1 MKKKITTKIIVL
13 IIILSFLWVH
23 IPYIFPSDVKAQ
35 ETTWAK
41 IYGSPANDIATSII
55 HTSDGNYLVAGNSNI
70 NAEGE
75 KYGLAVIKVDK
86 FGNLIWCRRYGGENS
101 PNKVGINNGFE
112 SYYNTDIVETKN
124 HEYVIVNGHSIIRIS
139 EDGNL
144 IWVKKYGRYF
154 EDPVGFQF
162 NSIEELS
169 DTDLIVSGNAIDG
182 DEKGHL
188 DAMVARLDSSGNI
201 KWIKGYPEFGSD
213 FSTIKPIGN
222 SGFILGCYSSGYV
235 AWNADKDAALIIR
248 LDPQGEIIWAKSYC
262 SIAMPNYSLID
273 YGRFFDLCLTNDNGI
288 IVLRSP
294 GSAEYGGS
302 SIFKLNLS
310 GDIVWSKY
318 FHSTVHGGETYLMAL
333 TQLSNSNIAIV
344 GGTTEFSEYT
354 HHAFLNTI
362 AITINENGDFLWIK
376 VLGRSSEDFTSED
389 IALAVTEGD
398 DGGIVYA
405 GKTNPAGRSA
415 GRTNSFD
422 NSRNFLVVKMDAD
435 GGVSKAGNFLID
447 VDPHYSNVNDPL
459 SVLIKS
465 PALSVRNVD
474 KVRREIDNCNAY
486 EVSYDFIECGFSEKT
501 LEGTSSEKLI
511 LEPLYPSNATEPS
524 KVMQGGVVYR
534 YFTLKRQSGEKVA
547 DASIKYYDPFSNKLE
562 NIKSNENGEVV
573 LKFSTGASTNCGTYD
588 IQSQIR
594 SIKVAGV
601 KFLLLDEPSF
611 SVEVVPLTY
620 ASNWTAGVGSS
631 VKAGVGVGAGSAFGE
646 LGLTGGM
653 LLIRTK
659 SDPLYQ
665 NKESLGISENTQT
678 DTTAGLE
685 AGLEFGGKAGPVEAE
700 ALNAT
705 ASITENVFGEF
716 ATLFNAPSNS
726 SAGEKLVEG
735 FSILTGVANC
745 LSYGTTQTLNMV
757 INTLIAA
764 ISDKVAVNKIL
775 QGIGFEVKGELTG
788 VELGISKDKDKDNG
802 ASMDGLGI
810 GNIEGTWSGKIFF
823 TQYVSQSEMSGKVV
837 LKFDASISAVT
848 ALGFDVGEI
857 GTVQE
862 MSLEVV
868 LNNSNFD
875 FKRAVISF
883 STPPDS
889 HGEVQ
894 SINFTVT
901 AEMLGDAINEIEQL
915 GNLVVSG
922 AGTQESNILIDKN
935 MLAALL
941 NTIMVKVSD
950 IEIPYE
956 RVVSMDKE
964 PTEVEIGLG
973 ANIFGFQVDL
983 GVKPKFGSFKSYT
996 YETGILFPIDK
1007 NQKLMRLVK
1016 YTSYPTTLF
1025 SKDVDKLS
1033 DMLGDILSAVGDV
1046 VKSAW
1051 NIATGTLS
1059 NLKDTTID
1067 VASGIGD
1074 KIYGTGEAI
1083 FEAGSKLSSISD
1095 NSVLL
1100 SLSSVSAV
1108 SAKSNEVTLLAYT
1121 PQDNNFIVGNFYAFE
1136 PEKKVSKPVAFTI
1149 TYEDIAI
1156 KGRDEDKFS
1165 MYYYDVDKSCWRVVE
1180 GQQKY
1185 PDENKITAKINKLGE
1200 YCIGYDVTPPSFEPI
1215 SFENNGTVYTDKP
1228 NIQIKII
1235 EDGSQVDPEGII
1247 LKINGKNY
1255 NFSYIAKT
1263 KLVDVEFGEALVK
1276 GTNTLF
1282 ISVKDTAGNYN
1293 EGTFKLIYY
1302 VPPAQPSIKLV
1313 DITDSYIELSFG
1325 GIEKGEQ
1332 EIKEIVIERAEPY
1345 NGKMF
1350 HKLASLGGTSVSFK
1364 DTDLSSSKK
1373 YAYRIYVV
1381 DTKGVKGLYSNVVY
1395 ATSKRIPLNAPNNL
1409 TASFK
1414 ENSVSLKWQYDEKS
1428 TVEQVFL
1435 VYRGE
1440 SESVISEVVGEVTK
1454 GNEFVDN
1461 SVELDKVYYYQVQVY
1476 DAGDTVNKSSLS
1488 NTAMIETKATVQ
1500 SKSMNWILFVVI
1512 GAVVAVVAIVILARR
1527 KRSA

>member
-23 IPYIFPSDVKAQ
+23 IPYIFPLDVKAQ

-41 IYGSPANDIATSII
+41 IYGSPGVDAATSII
-55 HTSDGNYLVAGNSNI
+55 HTSDGNYLVVGSSAVNVAG
-70 NAEGE
+70 EHL
-75 KYGLAVIKVDK
+75 GLAVIKVDK
-86 FGNLIWCRRYGGENS
+86 FGDLIWCKRYGSENS
-101 PNKVGINNGFE
+101 PNKDGLHLEYLDGK
-112 SYYNTDIVETKN
+112 TDVVETKN
-124 HEYVIVNGHSIIRIS
+124 HEYVIAYYHSIVRIS

-144 IWVKKYGRYF
+144 IWAKQYGRYF
-154 EDPVGFQF
+154 GDFKGFRF

-182 DEKGHL
+182 DEEGHL

-201 KWIKGYPEFGSD
+201 KWIKGYPEFGINVSP
-213 FSTIKPIGN
+213 IKPIGN
-222 SGFILGCYSSGYV
+222 SGFILGCFSNIEARG
-235 AWNADKDAALIIR
+235 ADKDAALIIR
-248 LDPQGEIIWAKSYC
+248 LDSRGEIVWAKSYC
-262 SIAMPNYSLID
+262 DREGPFHGILSYPAY
-273 YGRFFDLCLTNDNGI
+273 FDLCLTNDNGVV
-288 IVLRSP
+288 VLRKSDIMF
-294 GSAEYGGS
+294 GGS
-302 SIFKLNLS
+302 SIIKIDFS
-310 GDIVWSKY
+310 GNVVWSKS
-318 FHSTVHGGETYLMAL
+318 FHSAVHGGATDLMAVRE
-333 TQLSNSNIAIV
+333 LSNGNIAIV
-344 GGTTEFSEYT
+344 GMTTEFNEYS
-354 HHAFLNTI
+354 HHGALDDYNTI
-362 AITINENGDFLWIK
+362 AIMLDKNGNFLWIK
-376 VLGRSSEDFTSED
+376 VLGRSTEDYGSQDKAF
-389 IALAVTEGD
+389 AVTEGD
-398 DGGIVYA
+398 GGGIVYA
-405 GKTNPAGRSA
+405 GKTQSKVDY
-415 GRTNSFD
+415 SLDF
-422 NSRNFLVVKMDAD
+422 FVVKMDAN
-435 GGVSKAGNFLID
+435 GAVSKVGDFLID
-447 VDPHYSNVNDPL
+447 VDPHYNNVNDPL
-459 SVLIKS
+459 SAIIKS
-465 PALSVRNVD
+465 PTITVKNVD
-474 KVRREIDNCNAY
+474 IVSREIDNCNAY

-501 LEGTSSEKLI
+501 LEGTSSEKLV
-511 LEPLYPSNATEPS
+511 LEPLYPDNVAEPS

-631 VKAGVGVGAGSAFGE
+631 AKAGVGLGAASAFGE

-922 AGTQESNILIDKN
+922 ADIRDSNLLLDKN

-941 NTIMVKVSD
+941 NTIIVKVSD
-950 IEIPYE
+950 IKIPYE

-964 PTEVEIGLG
+964 PTEIEIGLG
-973 ANIFGFQVDL
+973 ANIFGFQIDF

-1033 DMLGDILSAVGDV
+1033 NMLGDILSAVGDV
-1046 VKSAW
+1046 VKSVW

-1083 FEAGSKLSSISD
+1083 FEAGSKLSSITD

-1121 PQDNNFIVGNFYAFE
+1121 PQDDNFIVGNFYAFE

-1165 MYYYDVDKSCWRVVE
+1165 MYYYDVGKSCWRVVE

-1200 YCIGYDVTPPSFEPI
+1200 YCVGYDVTPPSFKPI
-1215 SFENNGTVYTDKP
+1215 SFENNGAVYTDKP

-1235 EDGSQVDPEGII
+1235 EDGSQVDPESIT
-1247 LKINGKNY
+1247 LKIDGKNY

-1263 KLVDVEFGEALVK
+1263 KMVDVEFGEALVK

-1282 ISVKDTAGNYN
+1282 ISAKDTAGNYN
-1293 EGTFKLIYY
+1293 EGTFNLIYY

-1332 EIKEIVIERAEPY
+1332 EIKEIVVERAEPY

-1350 HKLASLGGTSVSFK
+1350 HKLSSLGGTSVSFK
-1364 DTDLSSSKK
+1364 DTNLSSSKK
-1373 YAYRIYVV
+1373 YAYRIYTV

-1440 SESVISEVVGEVTK
+1440 SESAISEVVGEVAK

-1461 SVELDKVYYYQVQVY
+1461 SVELDKVYYYQVQAY